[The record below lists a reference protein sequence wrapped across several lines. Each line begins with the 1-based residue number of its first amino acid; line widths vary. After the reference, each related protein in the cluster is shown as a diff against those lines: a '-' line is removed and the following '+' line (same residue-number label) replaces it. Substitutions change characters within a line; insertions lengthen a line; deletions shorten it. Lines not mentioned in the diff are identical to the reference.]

1 VRWRAAVEELA
12 GRFAPYGRHFQVG
25 QAVNRT
31 KWGVWSPEEYAALAR
46 AAAEVLRCHPG
57 VEVLG
62 PAVIDFEP
70 LATAGYLNL
79 ASMPRFDAVAS
90 LLYVD
95 RRGAPENRQAGF
107 DTVRKALL
115 LAALA
120 GTSRRAAGRS
130 WITEFNWP
138 LWEGPH
144 SPAGRLV
151 AVDEETQASYLVRY
165 LVLVLTTGAVER
177 AFWWQLV
184 ARGYGLVAPEEGG
197 GLRRRPSFV
206 AFSTLLRQLAGTVG
220 EGPAAGPPGA
230 RLFRFRRPGGGGVT
244 VAWAP
249 SGQVEVD
256 LAGEVAEVVSRDG
269 VAVSTPARRLRLGPA
284 PVYLLDR

>member
-1 VRWRAAVEELA
+1 
-12 GRFAPYGRHFQVG
+12 
-25 QAVNRT
+25 
-31 KWGVWSPEEYAALAR
+31 
-46 AAAEVLRCHPG
+46 

-79 ASMPRFDAVAS
+79 PAMPRFDAVAS

-107 DTVRKALL
+107 DTVRKVALL
-115 LAALA
+115 KALA
-120 GTSRRAAGRS
+120 DTARNAAGRS

-144 SPAGRLV
+144 SPAGRMV

-165 LVLVLTTGAVER
+165 LVPVLSTGWVER

-184 ARGYGLVAPEEGG
+184 AKGYGLLAPEEGT
-197 GLRRRPSFV
+197 LRRRP
-206 AFSTLLRQLAGTVG
+206 AFRALATLLAELGGTVA
-220 EGPAAGPPGA
+220 EGPLPAPPGA
-230 RLFRFRRPGGGGVT
+230 RLFRFRRPGGGAV
-244 VAWAP
+244 VAAWA
-249 SGQVEVD
+249 V
-256 LAGEVAEVVSRDG
+256 AGEVELEPPGEVGTVVGRDG
-269 VAVSTPARRLRLGPA
+269 AASRIRPRRLRLGPA
-284 PVYLLDR
+284 PVYLHLDDPDPGGTGP